1 MTNKILDLLKKDEEI
16 KEEIRDTRL
25 HIKDMEAELD
35 HFHVRE
41 PNEVE
46 SIARIEKH
54 IDDLYISLDKLYC
67 QLEKN
72 NETNEISKS

>member
-1 MTNKILDLLKKDEEI
+1 MSTNKILNSLKKEEEI

-25 HIKDMEAELD
+25 HIKDMEAELE

-54 IDDLYISLDKLYC
+54 IDDLYSSLDELYDKL
-67 QLEKN
+67 
-72 NETNEISKS
+72 